1 MLQIHRDVGVAVRQA
16 EVEGGNAV
24 PVGVDGDHKLSL
36 FITNGPTKFH
46 FTAPFHF
53 DHLNPFT
60 APFHFD
66 HLNPFTAPFHFD
78 HLNPFTALHFHS
90 THSRCITTSKQIFHI
105 NREKSW
111 NLTHSMRQIF
121 NPKQTA
127 ALPLTKCY
135 YVTSLTS
142 DSTLFSALD
151 SATQYDHFTKTE
163 FHSQRDYLSLWTLRD
178 KVRTF

>member
-1 MLQIHRDVGVAVRQA
+1 MTKEQRGEETVTYCVGDTLWLMLVLQLVLMLVSVMLQIHRDVGVAVRQA

-60 APFHFD
+60 A
-66 HLNPFTAPFHFD
+66 
-78 HLNPFTALHFHS
+78 LHFHS

-105 NREKSW
+105 NREKS
-111 NLTHSMRQIF
+111 
-121 NPKQTA
+121 
-127 ALPLTKCY
+127 
-135 YVTSLTS
+135 
-142 DSTLFSALD
+142 
-151 SATQYDHFTKTE
+151 
-163 FHSQRDYLSLWTLRD
+163 
-178 KVRTF
+178 